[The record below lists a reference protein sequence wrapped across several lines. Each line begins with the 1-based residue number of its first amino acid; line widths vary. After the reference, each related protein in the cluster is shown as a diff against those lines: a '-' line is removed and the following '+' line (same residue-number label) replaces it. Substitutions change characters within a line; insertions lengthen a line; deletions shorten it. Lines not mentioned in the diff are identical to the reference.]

1 MSKQQDEQ
9 SLNVV
14 DQRNGHSKTDE
25 LERFFELSLDLLC
38 VIGFDG
44 YFRQVN
50 SAFEQ
55 TLGWSTDE
63 LLSKPFVEFIHPD
76 NALTAQDNLRKL
88 SQSPEIF
95 QFECQFSCRD
105 GAYKW
110 LAWKVQPTSDNEA
123 YAVVRDIT
131 ATRQTKAALEGSE
144 QRFRRFVSSLGDH
157 IYVTEFTRHGKQINQ
172 YISPN
177 VENLTGYSTEKLLN
191 DWQFWGRSMIH
202 PDDRDKA
209 TQQVI
214 RFSQGQ
220 NSEVEY
226 RLIRADGQIIWVR
239 DSGRVEVD
247 PQSGSL
253 VVYGVVS
260 DITSRKLA
268 EASLKQR
275 EERTSLLN
283 KLMAQAA
290 NNLHE
295 QLQEAL
301 TLTVKLLDVEIGIV
315 SHIEEN
321 RYIVSHCYAPGTN
334 LEAGQIFEL
343 GDTYCSITL
352 QSGGIVAI
360 DHMERSEHRQHPCYQ
375 LFKLEAYIGMPIS
388 VHGKVYGTINFSS
401 SKPKHFSAADKDYME
416 LLARWVGAVLERTQA
431 EEDLRENEAR
441 LSEAQRMAKLGT
453 WIWDIPKDS
462 VVWSDQLYEI
472 FGVPHSIEVSNQL
485 YEELIHPDDRD
496 HVRRA
501 LDRSLKSD
509 RIAYEFEHRI
519 VRKDGEM
526 RYIAGISRIQR
537 GEANQPVRMIGVAQ
551 DVTERKLAEE
561 TIKKQNV
568 ELTLREDKLR
578 QNVEK
583 LQATQAEMAGIYDEL
598 KQQSDQIN
606 LVQQVARIGA
616 WEVEVET
623 HAMKWN
629 AMMFEIF
636 RLPKSDQPPALHELT
651 ELVHPDDRSLYL
663 KNLQLLMRQGIR
675 LDQELKLQRNDET
688 VNVYVAGLAQYDSN
702 RKVTKVFGLFQD
714 ITRRKHVESILRDS
728 QEKLSQALNIAKLS
742 YWELDPQTLTLS
754 LSDQFY
760 SIFGTNAEREGGYT
774 MSAAK
779 FLEKFVHPDDI
790 SLVNGELERLAVVD
804 NPNYSQEIEFRYLK
818 PSGEEGIVLG
828 NFRIEQEAGK
838 RSKVIGT
845 IQDISDRKQAEEA
858 LRQAA
863 QENSRLVTAINSAAI
878 GVTISDATQPDNPL
892 IFVNPAFTAL
902 TGYRAEDVLGKNCRF
917 LQGRDTDPDTVD
929 KIRQAIKAERSITVE
944 LINYHKDGTS
954 FWNELSIN
962 PIFDDQ
968 GDLTNFVGVQADITS
983 RKQADIERDQLLAET
998 QILYKERTQAE
1009 QTLRENEERL
1019 SEALETAKLAYW
1031 EFDVASQN
1039 FTFNDPFYAIFRT
1052 TAEQENGYIMSARD
1066 YVQRFFLPED
1076 ANIVGDEVQKA
1087 LVTDDPNYIG
1097 NLEHRMIRA
1106 DKEMG
1111 HLSVQFRIE
1120 KDSHGQT
1127 VKITGINQDITE
1139 RKEAELERERLLR
1152 EVEEAY
1158 RRYVRGEWEKFLGDQ
1173 GQNRVQVEHHQ
1184 LEIEPTQASRKALA
1198 EIQNWVAQEGKAKVL
1213 LAENQNR
1220 HSTEPAIVAPIS
1232 LRGETIGT
1240 LSLQDIDP
1248 NRRWTAEE
1256 IALVETVSEQLA
1268 LTIENL
1274 RLFDDT
1280 QRRAVRE
1287 QLTRK
1292 IADQMRQ
1299 SPDFE
1304 AIIQTGSAELAKALN
1319 VPRVYVKLLSKIE
1332 NKSSNDSIG
1341 SDNNQISS

>member
-1 MSKQQDEQ
+1 MSKQRDDQT
-9 SLNVV
+9 LNVI
-14 DQRNGHSKTDE
+14 DQRNGHAQTNE

-38 VIGFDG
+38 VMGFDG
-44 YFRQVN
+44 YLQQVN

-55 TLGWSTDE
+55 TLGWSVDE
-63 LLSKPFVEFIHPD
+63 LLSKPFFDFIHPD
-76 NALTAQDNLRKL
+76 DIVTAQSNLKKL
-88 SQSPEIF
+88 NQSLQTV
-95 QFECQFSCRD
+95 QFEGQFRCRD
-105 GAYKW
+105 GSYKW
-110 LAWKVQPTSDNEA
+110 LAWKVQATLDQTV
-123 YAVVRDIT
+123 YAVGRDIT
-131 ATRQTKAALEGSE
+131 TNRQTKAALVGSE
-144 QRFRRFVSSLGDH
+144 QHFRRFVSSLGDH
-157 IYVTEFTRHGKQINQ
+157 IYVTEFTRQGQQLNQ

-177 VENLTGYSTEKLLN
+177 VEKLTGYSTEKLLD

-209 TQQVI
+209 TQQVA

-220 NSEVEY
+220 DSEVEY

-239 DSGRVEVD
+239 DSGRVEID

-290 NNLHE
+290 RNLHE

-301 TLTVKLLDVEIGIV
+301 TLTVELLDVEIGIV

-321 RYIVSHCYAPGTN
+321 RYTVSHFYAPGVN
-334 LEAGQIFEL
+334 LEVGQIFEL

-352 QSGGIVAI
+352 QSGGVVAI

-375 LFKLEAYIGMPIS
+375 IFKLEAYIGMPIS
-388 VHGKVYGTINFSS
+388 VHGNVYGTINFSS
-401 SKPKHFSAADKDYME
+401 AKPKRFSAADKDYME
-416 LLARWVGAVLERTQA
+416 LLARWVGAVLERAQA
-431 EEDLRENEAR
+431 EENLRENEAR
-441 LSEAQRMAKLGT
+441 LSEAQHMAKLGT
-453 WIWDIPKDS
+453 WIWDIPKDT

-472 FGVPHSIEVSNQL
+472 LGIPHSVEVSNQL
-485 YEELIHPDDRD
+485 YEELIHPEDRD

-501 LDRSLKSD
+501 WDNSLKSD
-509 RIAYEFEHRI
+509 RVAYEFEHRI
-519 VRKDGEM
+519 IRRDGEM
-526 RYIAGISRIQR
+526 CYIAGISRIQR

-583 LQATQAEMAGIYDEL
+583 LQATQTEMARVYDEL
-598 KQQSDQIN
+598 KQQSDQMN

-616 WEVEVET
+616 WEIDVET

-636 RLPKSDQPPALHELT
+636 RMPKSEHPPALHELT
-651 ELVHPDDRSLYL
+651 EWVHPDDRALYL
-663 KNLQLLMRQGIR
+663 KNLQLLLRQGIR
-675 LDQELKLQRNDET
+675 LDQELKLQRNDEV
-688 VNVYVAGLAQYDSN
+688 VNVYIAGLAQYDTN

-714 ITRRKHVESILRDS
+714 ITRRKHVESVLRDS
-728 QEKLSQALNIAKLS
+728 QEKLSQALHIAKLS
-742 YWELDPQTLTLS
+742 YWELDPRTLTLS
-754 LSDQFY
+754 LNDQFY
-760 SIFGTNAEREGGYT
+760 SILGTNAEREGGYT

-779 FLEKFVHPDDI
+779 FMEKFVHPDDI
-790 SLVNGELERLAVVD
+790 SLINSELEELTTGD
-804 NPNYSQEIEFRYLK
+804 NPNYSQEIEYRFLK
-818 PSGEEGIVLG
+818 SNGDEGIVLG
-828 NFRIEQEAGK
+828 NFRIEQEPGK
-838 RSKVIGT
+838 SSKVIGT
-845 IQDISDRKQAEEA
+845 IQDITDRKQTEEA
-858 LRQAA
+858 LQQVA

-878 GVTISDATQPDNPL
+878 GVTISDATQADNPL
-892 IFVNPAFTAL
+892 IFINPAFTSL
-902 TGYRAEDVLGKNCRF
+902 TGYRSEDVLGKNCRF
-917 LQGRDTDPDTVD
+917 LQGQETDPDTVA

-944 LINYHKDGTS
+944 MINYRKDGTP

-998 QILYKERTQAE
+998 QMLYKERSQAE

-1031 EFDVASQN
+1031 EFDVVSQN
-1039 FTFNDPFYAIFRT
+1039 FTFNDPFYTIFGT
-1052 TAEQENGYIMSARD
+1052 TAEQENGYVMPARD

-1087 LVTDDPNYIG
+1087 LATDDPNYIG
-1097 NLEHRMIRA
+1097 KLEHRMIRA

-1111 HLSVQFRIE
+1111 YLSVQFRIE
-1120 KDSHGQT
+1120 KDSQGQT
-1127 VKITGINQDITE
+1127 VKILGINQDITE

-1173 GQNRVQVEHHQ
+1173 GQNRLQIEHHQ
-1184 LEIEPTQASRKALA
+1184 LEVEPTSASKKALA
-1198 EIQNWVAQEGKAKVL
+1198 EIQNWVAQEGKAKIL
-1213 LAENQNR
+1213 LASDQNGPD
-1220 HSTEPAIVAPIS
+1220 TDPAIVAPIS

-1248 NRRWTAEE
+1248 QRRWTAEE

-1274 RLFDDT
+1274 RLFEDT
-1280 QRRAVRE
+1280 QRRAARE

-1319 VPRVYVKLLSKIE
+1319 VPRVYVKLLSKME
-1332 NKSSNDSIG
+1332 NKTSNDSIR
-1341 SDNNQISS
+1341 DNNQTSS